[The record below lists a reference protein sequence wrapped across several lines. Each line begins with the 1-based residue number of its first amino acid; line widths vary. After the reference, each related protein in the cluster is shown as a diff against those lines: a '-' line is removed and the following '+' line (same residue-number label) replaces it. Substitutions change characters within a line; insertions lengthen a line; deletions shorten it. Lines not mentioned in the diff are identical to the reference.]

1 MSTTH
6 HIVYGCG
13 HELDVKGVLGSATL
27 ASCLAVMCDECCYRG
42 FVKDPDGLLFYQSRA
57 DHGHDSDLI
66 MQVTARKLFS
76 YRWVTAMLERVL
88 KENPD
93 ISKMYIR
100 RHLYRENKDDP
111 RLPDYEKLGIAAE
124 SVLRKYPDMA
134 QEYALCSTEIISK
147 EAFPLYFKL
156 YPEETAKYL
165 SNTTFRGDLAREII
179 TKNS

>member
-1 MSTTH
+1 MTTH
-6 HIVYGCG
+6 HIHYACG
-13 HELDVKGVLGSATL
+13 HSILVNGTLGSATK
-27 ASCLAVMCDECCYRG
+27 ASCLAVLCDECCYNG

-57 DHGHDSDLI
+57 DHGHDNDLI

-76 YRWVTAMLERVL
+76 YRWVSAMLERVL

-100 RHLYRENKDDP
+100 RHLYREDP
-111 RLPDYEKLGIAAE
+111 QDLRLPDHEKLGIAAE
-124 SVLRKYPDMA
+124 AVLSKYPDMA
-134 QEYALCSTEIISK
+134 QEYALCSTEIINK

-165 SNTTFRGDLAREII
+165 SDTTFRGNLAREIL
-179 TKNS
+179 TKNP